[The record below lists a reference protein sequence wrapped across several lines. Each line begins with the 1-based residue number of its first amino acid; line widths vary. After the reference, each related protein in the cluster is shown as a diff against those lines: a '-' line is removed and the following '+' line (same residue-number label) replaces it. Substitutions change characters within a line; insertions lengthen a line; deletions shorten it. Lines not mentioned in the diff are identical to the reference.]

1 MLTLLFVSNGAIC
14 VLYLILVKI
23 SETVLKLESRFFI
36 VAKLLGDPLKRN
48 LPKNQERS
56 TPFVGYSK

>member
-1 MLTLLFVSNGAIC
+1 MC
-14 VLYLILVKI
+14 VIPYI
-23 SETVLKLESRFFI
+23 SQKFSEIVLKLGSRFFI
-36 VAKLLGDPLKRN
+36 VAKLLGGPLKRN